1 MIVTMPCR
9 ICWTKII
16 QDRSDADL
24 VATIE
29 KLFTDPL
36 KRRALYFNLKYKQLK
51 SDLTVVVTQ
60 RDQAIKNNMEL
71 RVKLTKKR
79 RLVIGLTI
87 GGFVVGISVGIG
99 LVVLGAKIGELV
111 AAWR

>member
-1 MIVTMPCR
+1 MPCR
-9 ICWTKII
+9 VCWTKITP
-16 QDRSDADL
+16 DRSDQELAI
-24 VATIE
+24 TIE
-29 KLFTDPL
+29 KLFDDPL

-51 SDLTVVVTQ
+51 SDLTVVVAQ
-60 RDQAIKNNMEL
+60 RDQVIKNNMEL

-79 RLVIGLTI
+79 RLVIGLTV
-87 GGFVVGISVGIG
+87 GTFVFGISVGIG